1 MVKHCFGEG
10 LMEGMLLCKKLESV
24 KNEID
29 CLQKGFEGEGNFEN
43 QKLMLTRVEKKFEFI
58 DNYAK
63 NMGSSVNYPMDC
75 VTLESMWACLKK
87 TEEEIKE
94 LVSEIEEIPTAAE
107 IYYCA
112 YEAWCQTFD

>member
-1 MVKHCFGEG
+1 MGAMQLYER
-10 LMEGMLLCKKLESV
+10 LESV

-29 CLQKGFEGEGNFEN
+29 CLQKGFASAGNFEI
-43 QKLMLTRVEKKFEFI
+43 QKLMLTTAEKKFEEI

-75 VTLESMWACLKK
+75 VTLKSMWACLKK
-87 TEEEIKE
+87 TEEEVKQ
-94 LVSEIEEIPTAAE
+94 LVSEIEQIPTAAK

-112 YEAWCQTFD
+112 YQAWCQPFD

>member
-1 MVKHCFGEG
+1 MEKHCVGEG
-10 LMEGMLLCKKLESV
+10 LMEAMLLYDKLESV

-43 QKLMLTRVEKKFEFI
+43 QKLMLRKVGKKFEEI

-75 VTLESMWACLKK
+75 VTLKRMWACLKK
-87 TEEEIKE
+87 TEEEIKQ
-94 LVSEIEEIPTAAE
+94 LVSEIEDIPTAAE

-112 YEAWCQTFD
+112 YQAWCTPFD